1 MVMTIIRSTEGRWSQ
16 RKKATSTSAPTA
28 IVPSTASTMATGSGR
43 NADSVTAIM
52 PPSITNSP
60 WAKLMMP
67 VAL

>member
-1 MVMTIIRSTEGRWSQ
+1 MVMTTMRSTVGFQSQ
-16 RKKATSTSAPTA
+16 RSSEISTSAPTA
-28 IVPSTASTMATGSGR
+28 AVAATAPAIASGSGTNRASETAS
-43 NADSVTAIM
+43 M